1 MAVQRADES
10 PAYGVGS
17 DRLAFPSNE
26 GRRITDVRSRRNGVR
41 NRVVVGSYDWRKASV
56 VAGGLAIR
64 SAAFSCGLMAISCRL
79 MAFSCGLIAFSCGFT
94 ANSVSADSPGWQ
106 PRPLAL
112 PATTDRWRWSPP
124 EKSEPTPAPVTNVIL
139 PTPVVEP
146 EPELAPTPAE
156 IRQLRIA
163 EKRAETQER
172 LAFQKMTQPTQYLPP
187 SDHINLGSRKSQ
199 LAQEAVEQLRI
210 ANWAAKRGAIASAQ
224 AAATKTLRTIATL
237 RDSQIGDN
245 LHTLQL
251 NACFT
256 AIRESADFAGRYG
269 PVDTQ
274 AIERLI
280 EVHQTPALKNVA
292 TSNLTSPRA
301 VEAYLD
307 FAKSCLVNATQGGPL
322 AAEAAM
328 ILADLETMVTG
339 GVFETPADHSSLHS
353 SELALMYR
361 RAAVEITPDNA
372 DASADLG
379 RTLLK
384 RSIPDAAKHYLLG
397 SVQAHPTR
405 QRVESL
411 LEAAALSGDFVLVD
425 QCEKQLASTPLPS
438 ELPIMMMSPQDF
450 ARTNHS
456 LSNSMVVH
464 PNGPTSSPGI
474 ASPGIASPPQ
484 YQISTR
490 PTGHAPMHRPAPAAA
505 GQIVD
510 PTLPSPGLANRPT
523 NRLHW

>member
-10 PAYGVGS
+10 PRKGVDS
-17 DRLAFPSNE
+17 DWLAFSSE
-26 GRRITDVRSRRNGVR
+26 EDRRISEIRSRRNGVE
-41 NRVVVGSYDWRKASV
+41 GCCA
-56 VAGGLAIR
+56 
-64 SAAFSCGLMAISCRL
+64 AISAVFPRRCRAL
-79 MAFSCGLIAFSCGFT
+79 SGPAAMLAALSLGFT
-94 ANSVSADSPGWQ
+94 GSFFGTTAAGDGPTWQ

-112 PATTDRWRWSPP
+112 PATTEDYRWSPP
-124 EKSEPTPAPVTNVIL
+124 EKVEPVSAPVTQVIL
-139 PTPVVEP
+139 PSPTVEVEP
-146 EPELAPTPAE
+146 DPEPTPAE
-156 IRQLRIA
+156 IRQSIIA
-163 EKRAETQER
+163 EKRAEKQER
-172 LAFQKMTQPTQYLPP
+172 MAFQRMTRPSQPLPP
-187 SDHINLGSRKSQ
+187 SDQINMGSRKSQ

-210 ANWAAKRGAIASAQ
+210 ANWASKRGAIASAQ

-245 LHTLQL
+245 LHTQQL

-269 PVDTQ
+269 PVDTH

-292 TSNLTSPRA
+292 TGQLTSPRA
-301 VEAYLD
+301 IEAYLD
-307 FAKSCLVNATQGGPL
+307 FAKTSLVNATQGGPL
-322 AAEAAM
+322 AAEAAL
-328 ILADLETMVTG
+328 ILADLETLLTAG
-339 GVFETPADHSSLHS
+339 AFETPADHSSLHS

-384 RSIPDAAKHYLLG
+384 RSIPAAAKHYLLG
-397 SVQAHPTR
+397 SVRTEPTR

-411 LEAAALSGDFVLVD
+411 MEAAALSGDFVLVD
-425 QCEKQLASTPLPS
+425 QCEKQLTSSPLPS
-438 ELPIMMMSPQDF
+438 ELPITMMSPQDF
-450 ARTNHS
+450 ARTNRSMTNQSMANIVSASPHAPIS
-456 LSNSMVVH
+456 PPSMAAPAPQYRVSSRVNSNSMNH
-464 PNGPTSSPGI
+464 SINNGQAYRPGS
-474 ASPGIASPPQ
+474 AS
-484 YQISTR
+484 
-490 PTGHAPMHRPAPAAA
+490 A

-510 PTLPSPGLANRPT
+510 PTLPAPRLASPPT